1 MAEYSVFIQYDP
13 IDKIFVA
20 SVPELPGCMADGKT
34 KEEALKEIE
43 TVKNM
48 WIECAKEDG
57 EEVPEPSLFDGVAF

>member
-20 SVPELPGCMADGKT
+20 SVPELSGCMAHGET

-43 TVKNM
+43 VVKDM
-48 WIECAKEDG
+48 WIESALEGG
-57 EEVPEPSLFDGVAF
+57 EKIPEPSLFDGVSV

>member
-20 SVPELPGCMADGKT
+20 SVPELPGCMAHGKT

-43 TVKNM
+43 VVKDM
-48 WIECAKEDG
+48 WIESALEDG
-57 EEVPEPSLFDGVAF
+57 EKIPEPSLFDGVSV